1 MGNGHRDRVTVD
13 LRDLRSRLRQMAA
26 AHGVSDAA
34 FVRLALTSKLND
46 APTMAVRTC
55 RADPPCP
62 DPRTI
67 KVTLRLP
74 AAHAVA
80 LATRARAAEVS
91 QGRYVA
97 GLIDGAPPAP
107 LAADHAEAV
116 AALVGSTDQLAAL
129 GPDLNALLRCAALPA
144 AGPSHEV
151 RAQVAALADQVRNH
165 LAAVSPLVAA
175 LRHARRPASR

>member
-13 LRDLRSRLRQMAA
+13 LRDLRPRLRQMAA

-34 FVRLALTSKLND
+34 FLRLALASKLD
-46 APTMAVRTC
+46 AAPAEAVR
-55 RADPPCP
+55 PCHAERPYP

-67 KVTLRLP
+67 KVTLRLS

-97 GLIDGAPPAP
+97 RLIDGAQLAP
-107 LAADHAEAV
+107 LATDHAEAI

-129 GPDLNALLRCAALPA
+129 GPDLNALLRRAALPA
-144 AGPSHEV
+144 EGPSHEV
-151 RAQVAALADQVRNH
+151 RAQVTDLADQVRSH

-175 LRHARRPASR
+175 LRQARGPASR